1 MEKTA
6 RLDLTWLDFEGFIDY
21 NVRYI

>member
-21 NVRYI
+21 NV